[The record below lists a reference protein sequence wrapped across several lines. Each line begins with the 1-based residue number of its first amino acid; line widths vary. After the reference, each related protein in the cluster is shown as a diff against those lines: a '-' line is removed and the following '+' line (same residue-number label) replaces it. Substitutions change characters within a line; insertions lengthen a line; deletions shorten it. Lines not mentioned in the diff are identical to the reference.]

1 MKTVRR
7 SGVPEPGLLAIKHF
21 MRPTQRMLLIL
32 GHPRCGSAFA
42 ARAASSFGMEIG
54 HEMMGRHGM
63 ASWMFAV
70 DDLVAPF
77 GRGYGLAPMNC
88 SFKMVIQHLRDP
100 FDAAPSIMIE
110 NKVGPSLVYRRQHI
124 MDAFGFDITS
134 LERPLDRAVASYLF
148 WNKIVELRQPKFVFR
163 IEKDLDRLGQ
173 FLHKEF
179 GETVPLLQKR
189 KMLEKANTF
198 QEHFAKTGMS
208 KPVVA
213 DADWSKLDET
223 LAASLRQF
231 CKIYGYEYRL

>member
-1 MKTVRR
+1 MKQVRR
-7 SGVPEPGLLAIKHF
+7 GGLPEPGLLAIKHF
-21 MRPTQRMLLIL
+21 IRPTERLLLIL
-32 GHPRCGSAFA
+32 GHPRCGSSYA
-42 ARAASSFGMEIG
+42 ARAASSFGLEIG
-54 HEMMGRHGM
+54 HEMMGKHGM

-110 NKVGPSLVYRRQHI
+110 NKVDPSLVYRRQHI
-124 MDAFGFDITS
+124 LDAFGFDITRY
-134 LERPLDRAVASYLF
+134 ENPLDRAVASYLF
-148 WNKIVELRQPKFVFR
+148 WNKIVELRKPKFVFR
-163 IEKDLDRLGQ
+163 IEKDLDRLVL
-173 FLHKEF
+173 FLRKEF
-179 GETVPLLQKR
+179 SNTVPLQQNRR
-189 KMLEKANTF
+189 KIEKSNTF
-198 QEHFAKTGMS
+198 QEHFSRTGMS